1 MRLDKKADELESEI
15 KRLKQS
21 KDFEKIIP
29 IYAELKEIYTKL
41 NYKFLANKAET
52 EMFKYQKHIERS
64 KLGQKTLVNS
74 KSELY
79 QKKEQKEVKEVK
91 KIQKIPIKS
100 QTSPQISQEQK
111 ISKPFN
117 QNTKKSR
124 AEKIKELQRK
134 KEIEQQNLDKAN
146 KILDKAQ
153 SHMKKKEFDLAAK
166 FYAESSEIFKEI
178 GWNQQASQL
187 KQESLHMHEMQE
199 DHLKKMEKIKVK
211 EQKEQDMYEA
221 RVSKIIAEEKEKK
234 RLEQEALNK
243 LPPEIQRKLD
253 LADVFLKKTEKLELK
268 GKIEKSISRYK
279 YLLELY
285 DEIPVSDDQKKMI
298 ADKIKKLES

>member
-21 KDFEKIIP
+21 KDFDKMIP

-52 EMFKYQKHIERS
+52 EMFKYQKHIELS
-64 KLGQKTLVNS
+64 KLSQNTLVD
-74 KSELY
+74 KKPELY
-79 QKKEQKEVKEVK
+79 QKNEQKEVK
-91 KIQKIPIKS
+91 KIQKIPIK
-100 QTSPQISQEQK
+100 PQISTPIPQEKK

-117 QNTKKSR
+117 HNAKKSR

-153 SHMKKKEFDLAAK
+153 SHMKKKEFDIAAK
-166 FYAESSEIFKEI
+166 FYEESSKIFKEI

-187 KQESLHMHEMQE
+187 KQEALHMQEMQE
-199 DHLKKMEKIKVK
+199 EYLKKMEKIKVK
-211 EQKEQDMYEA
+211 KQKEQDMYET
-221 RVSKIIAEEKEKK
+221 RVSKIIAEKEEKK
-234 RLEQEALNK
+234 RLEQDVLNK

-253 LADVFLKKTEKLELK
+253 LAQVFLQKTEKMELK
-268 GKIEKSISRYK
+268 GKIEKSLVRYK

-285 DEIPVSDDQKKMI
+285 DEIPVSDDQKKI
-298 ADKIKKLES
+298 ITDKIKKLE